1 MPTAARVVA
10 GVLLAIVAFVASEA
24 FKPLMHENTNFG
36 YFSIVNAGI
45 GLLVGWIV
53 IGSRV
58 GRGLTAGFNN
68 GLTGAIALTFWCLF
82 VHGSYKMVED
92 SFDRRFT
99 DMLEAIASIFE
110 RMLEYGMIM
119 LDVNVIAI
127 LLIGGVITGVL
138 AEIASRL
145 WK

>member
-10 GVLLAIVAFVASEA
+10 GVLLAIVAFLASEA

-45 GLLVGWIV
+45 GLLVGWVV

-58 GRGLTAGFNN
+58 GRGLAAGVNN
-68 GLTGAIALTFWCLF
+68 GLTGAVALTFWCLF
-82 VHGSYKMVED
+82 GHGANKMVED

-110 RMLEYGMIM
+110 RMLEYGLIMI
-119 LDVNVIAI
+119 DVNVIAI
-127 LLIGGVITGVL
+127 LLVGGVITGVL